1 MMKAEGFI
9 AQKIRF
15 KGRLSAVA
23 IAISFFVIIIAVA
36 ISGGFRH
43 EIRKGVASITGDI
56 VLTSPSTGYYGEDNP
71 ISATPSYMDR
81 LLEVKGVESISP
93 AVYRAG
99 IVRSCS
105 DIHGVMIKGTPD
117 YADTTT
123 LGVSV
128 PRRLADL
135 LRLKEGD
142 PMLTYFVG
150 ERVKV
155 RKFIVSSIY
164 DSLIDY
170 DETLIVHARMSDLQ
184 RLNGWDSDRVSI
196 LEVGLDDRRRSDA
209 EIRGISHEIGG
220 ISLNCAGE
228 DEDVL
233 VATAAVDRY
242 STLFDWLNLID
253 FNVGA
258 ILILMT
264 IVAGFNM
271 ISGLLILLF
280 RNISTIG
287 TLKALGMTDKGIAGV
302 FLRVSSRIVLIGM
315 AAGNALALLFC
326 LIQGSTHLIR
336 LNPENYFVSFV
347 PVKVDLLS
355 VLAADAAAF
364 AAIMLL
370 LLIPSMFIS
379 KIDPSETVKSE

>member
-1 MMKAEGFI
+1 M
-9 AQKIRF
+9 QPHR
-15 KGRLSAVA
+15 
-23 IAISFFVIIIAVA
+23 
-36 ISGGFRH
+36 
-43 EIRKGVASITGDI
+43 
-56 VLTSPSTGYYGEDNP
+56 YNW
-71 ISATPSYMDR
+71 
-81 LLEVKGVESISP
+81 
-93 AVYRAG
+93 
-99 IVRSCS
+99 
-105 DIHGVMIKGTPD
+105 IH
-117 YADTTT
+117 
-123 LGVSV
+123 
-128 PRRLADL
+128 
-135 LRLKEGD
+135 
-142 PMLTYFVG
+142 
-150 ERVKV
+150 
-155 RKFIVSSIY
+155 
-164 DSLIDY
+164 
-170 DETLIVHARMSDLQ
+170 
-184 RLNGWDSDRVSI
+184 
-196 LEVGLDDRRRSDA
+196 
-209 EIRGISHEIGG
+209 
-220 ISLNCAGE
+220 
-228 DEDVL
+228 VL

-355 VLAADAAAF
+355 VLAADAAAS

-379 KIDPSETVKSE
+379 KVDPSETVKSE

>member
-99 IVRSCS
+99 IVRSGS

-184 RLNGWDSDRVSI
+184 RLNGWDSDRVSV

-355 VLAADAAAF
+355 VLAADAAAS

-379 KIDPSETVKSE
+379 KVDPSETVKSE